1 MSSLREEGNV
11 KILKTLILVVTCS
24 TFFSVTALADE
35 FGTREEAVSL
45 LDRAISLVRIDKNRA
60 LDLFTTGEGG
70 LIQKDLYVFC
80 FAPDGTVIAHP
91 NILGLNTFEGGFV
104 DLEGTNLGEA
114 LFNAAKVGQV
124 GQVGEATYEY
134 ERPTTGSTKT
144 FRKTALMTRVAGL
157 VCGVGYYNPE

>member
-1 MSSLREEGNV
+1 M
-11 KILKTLILVVTCS
+11 KALKALILAAACS
-24 TFFSVTALADE
+24 SFLSVTSFADE
-35 FGTREEAVSL
+35 FGTKEEAAAL
-45 LDRAISLVRIDKNRA
+45 LERATALVRIDKNRA
-60 LDLFTTGEGG
+60 LDLFTSGEGG

-80 FAPDGTVIAHP
+80 FAPDGTIIAHP

-124 GQVGEATYEY
+124 GEATYEY

-144 FRKTALMTRVAGL
+144 FRKTALMTRVAGI
-157 VCGVGYYNPE
+157 VCGVGYYNPK